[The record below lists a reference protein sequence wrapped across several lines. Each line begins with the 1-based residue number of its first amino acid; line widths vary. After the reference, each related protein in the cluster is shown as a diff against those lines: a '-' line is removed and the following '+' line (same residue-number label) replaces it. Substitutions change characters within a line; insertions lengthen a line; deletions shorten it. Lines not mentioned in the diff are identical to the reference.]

1 MNIPPSNSKLFLPLM
16 AIVSFATAPILCA
29 ANAVNGDFELPG
41 PGSIGFW
48 GTTPT
53 LGDQGGS
60 GWVFDGVPGGQFSG
74 IGKPNTYWG
83 VGSSPDGGDFGALQ
97 YGAGFYQGITPGAGL
112 TTVSFYAR
120 GNDPTTTIDI
130 SLGGTALKFGSGTPI
145 SIGNSSWNKYTSVVA
160 NVGAGSQNLLFGRI
174 NNSGG
179 GNASGGTY
187 IDGVTYQ
194 HHIATANYN
203 FDLPSSPGSFGAETP
218 SILEQGGSG
227 WTFDN
232 TGGNAGVGYAGS
244 YWNNT
249 GVASP
254 TGGNFAYLSYG
265 AGMYQNVTLDGGLAT
280 LSFYALAND
289 NNTNIDIK
297 LGGTALTF
305 NQNPLSISNSGWA
318 LYTSDE
324 INVLAGTYELLL
336 GRFNNNGGG
345 NASGGTYIDGVYLT
359 QVVPEPSTYALILGG
374 IATLLLIRRRVQE

>member
-1 MNIPPSNSKLFLPLM
+1 M

-29 ANAVNGDFELPG
+29 ANAVNGNFELPG
-41 PGSIGFW
+41 PDSIGYW

-60 GWVFDGVPGGQFSG
+60 GWVFDGVPGAQFSG
-74 IGKPNTYWG
+74 IGKPGTYWG
-83 VGSSPDGGDFGALQ
+83 VGSSPDGGDFGVLQ

-203 FDLPSSPGSFGAETP
+203 FDLPSSPGYYGAEAPT
-218 SILEQGGSG
+218 IFDQGGSG

-280 LSFYALAND
+280 LSFYALASG

-297 LGGTALTF
+297 LGGRALTF
-305 NQNPLSISNSGWA
+305 NQNPLSISDSGWA

-324 INVLAGTYELLL
+324 INVLAGTYDLLL
-336 GRFNNNGGG
+336 GRINNNGGG
-345 NASGGTYIDGVYLT
+345 NAGGATYIDGVYLT